1 MNATLSLAAL
11 LSLALAAC
19 GGEPP
24 ADTRPTPAA
33 GDPGGGRDVPGDGI
47 SDDIDE
53 ARYDGVGPAR
63 FGMSAAEVRA
73 AWPGEL
79 NGGPGD
85 EGEACYHL
93 NPVGQPDIAYFALMF
108 GDGRFVR
115 YSVAN
120 QTMTAPGG
128 GQVGMDEAALEQ
140 LYGPGIERSAHKYV
154 EGGEYLRIDQPGGGE
169 GVLIFE
175 TDAADTV
182 TEWRVGLLPHVLY
195 VEGCA

>member
-1 MNATLSLAAL
+1 MKATLVPAAL

-24 ADTRPTPAA
+24 AT
-33 GDPGGGRDVPGDGI
+33 GGLGENRDIPGDGI
-47 SDDIDE
+47 SDDVDE
-53 ARYDGVGPAR
+53 ARFDGVGPAR
-63 FGMSAAEVRA
+63 FGMGADEVRT

-79 NGGPGD
+79 NGGPGG
-85 EGEACYHL
+85 EGEECYHL
-93 NPVGQPDIAYFALMF
+93 NPVGQPDMAYFALMF

-120 QTMTAPGG
+120 ENMTAPGG
-128 GQVGMDEAALEQ
+128 GRVGMDEATLEQ
-140 LYGPGIERSAHKYV
+140 LYGPGIERTAHKYV
-154 EGGEYLRIDQPGGGE
+154 EGGEYLRIDEPGNGE

-175 TDAADTV
+175 TSADGTV
-182 TEWRVGLLPHVLY
+182 TEWRVGLLPHVRY